1 MAIIIRN
8 KFPVDTQAQKAVGVD
23 LPFSAPAVFKSNY
36 LTRDAIKYNLINFYS
51 TKRGERVMNPLFGS
65 RLQNLVFNN
74 ITEITDDS
82 IRAII
87 TDETNNYFP
96 FVTLADINIQKQED
110 NNQYIIT
117 ITYQIANFGINDTI
131 TLTI

>member
-36 LTRDAIKYNLINFYS
+36 FTRDAIKYNLINFYS

-87 TDETNNYFP
+87 TDETNNFFP
-96 FVTLADINIQKQED
+96 FVTLTDISIQKQED

-117 ITYQIANFGINDTI
+117 ITYQVANFGINDTI
-131 TLTI
+131 TVTI

>member
-36 LTRDAIKYNLINFYS
+36 FTRDAIKNNLINFYS

-117 ITYQIANFGINDTI
+117 ITYQVANFGINDTI
-131 TLTI
+131 TVTI

>member
-36 LTRDAIKYNLINFYS
+36 FTRDAIKYNLINFYS

-87 TDETNNYFP
+87 TDETNNFFP
-96 FVTLADINIQKQED
+96 FVTLTDINIQKQED
-110 NNQYIIT
+110 NNQYTIT
-117 ITYQIANFGINDTI
+117 ITYQVANFGINDTI
-131 TLTI
+131 TVTI

>member
-36 LTRDAIKYNLINFYS
+36 FTRDAIKYNLINFYS
-51 TKRGERVMNPLFGS
+51 TNRGERVMNPLFGS

-87 TDETNNYFP
+87 TDETNNFFP
-96 FVTLADINIQKQED
+96 FVTLTDISIQKQED
-110 NNQYIIT
+110 NNQYTIT
-117 ITYQIANFGINDTI
+117 ITYQVANFGINDTI
-131 TLTI
+131 TVTI